1 MRRTNRRS
9 VKNKHIKYN
18 TKKTKKL
25 SRKKTNNKNKNKNT
39 NVKFCMISYQGN
51 KQFAKLTQKTLKKE
65 WGYTCQIYWGYKI
78 DKEKYKSN
86 NVLYE
91 GVKDKMLPKMLAHNG
106 PVYYIEDDIRF
117 LEDPL
122 NIPKKD
128 VVWSVYRR
136 GALTNKPP
144 HNVITGSQAL
154 YFSKKAVKK
163 LSGHM
168 NQRKKGIHIDSYFS
182 EFIRDNPKL
191 TFTQMKSRLSP
202 PLKTGLGYEELHPS
216 LIDPNRSWKQ
226 PPKKK

>member
-1 MRRTNRRS
+1 MRRRSKGRS
-9 VKNKHIKYN
+9 VKNKRIKLN

-25 SRKKTNNKNKNKNT
+25 SRKKNNNKNT
-39 NVKFCMISYQGN
+39 NVKFFMLSYEGN
-51 KQFAKLTQKTLKKE
+51 KPFAKLTQKTLKKE
-65 WGYTCQIYWGYKI
+65 WGYNPQIIWGYKI
-78 DKEKYKSN
+78 DKDKYKHN
-86 NVLYE
+86 TVVYE
-91 GVKDKMLPKMLAHNG
+91 GFKDKVLPKMLSHNG
-106 PVYYIEDDIRF
+106 PVYYLEDDIRF

-144 HNVITGSQAL
+144 HNVITGAQAI
-154 YFSKKAVKK
+154 YFSKSSVKK
-163 LSGHM
+163 LKDHM
-168 NQRKKGIHIDSYFS
+168 NQRKKSIHFDSYLS
-182 EFIRDNPKL
+182 EFVRDSKVS
-191 TFTQMKSRLSP
+191 FVQMKSRLSP

>member
-9 VKNKHIKYN
+9 VKNKRIKIN

-25 SRKKTNNKNKNKNT
+25 TGKKTNKKNT
-39 NVKFCMISYQGN
+39 NVKFFMLSYEGN

-65 WGYTCQIYWGYKI
+65 WGYTCQIIWGYKI
-78 DKEKYKSN
+78 DKSKYKPN
-86 NVLYE
+86 TVVYE
-91 GVKDKMLPKMLAHNG
+91 GFKDKVLPKMLAHNG
-106 PVYYIEDDIRF
+106 PVYYLEDDIRF

-122 NIPKKD
+122 SIPKKE

-136 GALTNKPP
+136 GDLTNKPP
-144 HNVITGSQAL
+144 HNVITGAQAI
-154 YFSKKAVKK
+154 YFSKSSVKK
-163 LSGHM
+163 LKDHM
-168 NQRKKGIHIDSYFS
+168 DKRKKSIHFDSYLS
-182 EFIRDNPKL
+182 EFIRDSKVS
-191 TFTQMKSRLSP
+191 FVQMKSRLSP

>member
-1 MRRTNRRS
+1 M
-9 VKNKHIKYN
+9 
-18 TKKTKKL
+18 
-25 SRKKTNNKNKNKNT
+25 
-39 NVKFCMISYQGN
+39 
-51 KQFAKLTQKTLKKE
+51 KKE

-144 HNVITGSQAL
+144 HNVITGAQAI
-154 YFSKKAVKK
+154 YFSKSSVKK
-163 LSGHM
+163 LKDHM
-168 NQRKKGIHIDSYFS
+168 NQRKKSIHFDSYLS
-182 EFIRDNPKL
+182 EFIRDSKVS
-191 TFTQMKSRLSP
+191 FIQMKSRLSP

>member
-1 MRRTNRRS
+1 MRRRSKGRS
-9 VKNKHIKYN
+9 VKNKRIKLN

-25 SRKKTNNKNKNKNT
+25 SRKKNNNKNT
-39 NVKFCMISYQGN
+39 NVKFFMLSYEGN
-51 KQFAKLTQKTLKKE
+51 KPFAKLTQKTLKKE
-65 WGYTCQIYWGYKI
+65 WGYNPQIIWGYKI
-78 DKEKYKSN
+78 
-86 NVLYE
+86 
-91 GVKDKMLPKMLAHNG
+91 VKDKYKHNTVVYEGFKDKVLPKMLSHNG
-106 PVYYIEDDIRF
+106 PVYYLEDDIRF

-144 HNVITGSQAL
+144 HNVITGAQAI
-154 YFSKKAVKK
+154 YFSKSSVKK
-163 LSGHM
+163 LKDHM
-168 NQRKKGIHIDSYFS
+168 NQRKKSIHFDSYLS
-182 EFIRDNPKL
+182 EFVRDSKVS
-191 TFTQMKSRLSP
+191 FVQMKSRLSP